1 MAIIITTMVIII
13 IMIIIINMK
22 LKMFQPHHILYNK
35 PRQSQQCNV
44 KPASELLLNTNKL
57 SEILQQ
63 SMPNIAYM
71 IYIAYLCK
79 YVCMCV
85 RGKQLVCST
94 MSYRYCMEKERRRS
108 HPDLTR
114 HTTQDSNALS
124 KWLETTPD
132 NLPTAIQW
140 RTGRGEGHAHALCCL
155 PPPPHQKQGYA
166 LSTLNLCPPPHLPPH
181 SYGLSLN
188 TKIAPRSSLGDRQ
201 IFQVRG

>member
-1 MAIIITTMVIII
+1 MIITIIMAIIITTMVIII
-13 IMIIIINMK
+13 IMIIINMK

-85 RGKQLVCST
+85 RGK
-94 MSYRYCMEKERRRS
+94 
-108 HPDLTR
+108 
-114 HTTQDSNALS
+114 TTGVFN
-124 KWLETTPD
+124 
-132 NLPTAIQW
+132 NVLPILY
-140 RTGRGEGHAHALCCL
+140 GEGKA
-155 PPPPHQKQGYA
+155 KE
-166 LSTLNLCPPPHLPPH
+166 S
-181 SYGLSLN
+181 
-188 TKIAPRSSLGDRQ
+188 PRSD
-201 IFQVRG
+201 